1 MTPTKAN
8 EVDLELGI
16 IPPIPRSD
24 PAPRTR
30 PGDEQERERTETGSV
45 HASVGSAIIPQV
57 AHDASRSQSLSGL
70 IPASQC
76 RLTDYAATLG
86 TAV

>member
-1 MTPTKAN
+1 MAPTSAS
-8 EVDLELGI
+8 EVDVELGI
-16 IPPIPRSD
+16 VPPIPRTD
-24 PAPRTR
+24 PALRICS
-30 PGDEQERERTETGSV
+30 GDELERERMDVGSAY
-45 HASVGSAIIPQV
+45 ASVGSAIIPQV